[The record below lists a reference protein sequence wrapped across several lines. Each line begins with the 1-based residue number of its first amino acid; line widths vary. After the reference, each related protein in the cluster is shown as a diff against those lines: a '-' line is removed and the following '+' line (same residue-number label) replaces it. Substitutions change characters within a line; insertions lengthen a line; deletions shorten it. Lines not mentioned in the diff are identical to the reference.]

1 MHGIPISV
9 SVQGVLC
16 IIFLRETAREATMEV
31 RDMKGNP
38 GIWEKLSWNE
48 LSTKEQEFWSDLG
61 WRKEDWDRNEAPE
74 STDKEWK
81 QLSDKEQNAAR
92 GLGFTEDIWNNFE
105 DE

>member
-1 MHGIPISV
+1 
-9 SVQGVLC
+9 
-16 IIFLRETAREATMEV
+16 MEV

-61 WRKEDWDRNEAPE
+61 WLKEDWDRNKAPE